1 MKNRLVI
8 NNKKVSIETDV
19 NYSAIELEYIGSFGL
34 KSLLPSNYLIRKGFK
49 KIIILKFNKTDI
61 IEIDL
66 FEFSGTCS
74 IYNGRIIDK
83 DLKIH
88 KLLKTKRKSQ
98 IWRNL
103 KVNIK
108 SDKTKVVQ
116 NWDSLTTDYNLL
128 TNTDSTNITKYLS
141 RNRNRTSG
149 EVKLEYKNRYL
160 KKHIKDSNIGNLEG
174 FYTKGRDY
182 VYGSKKTPYIGYYN
196 VDLTNKAIYS
206 GVKNTHRRSWKV
218 SLSFMT
224 YDNLFHKSSNPNKFF
239 TWTDPDNEDGTP
251 EYVFDDSMA
260 SFFKLT
266 FNGGLPFIFCP
277 DKDADNPEFAICRL
291 ASKPVFN
298 LSSYGY
304 FDTTLD
310 IVETY

>member
-61 IEIDL
+61 IENDL

-83 DLKIH
+83 DLNIH

-206 GVKNTHRRSWKV
+206 GVKKDKNSKLLKPTNQKKL
-218 SLSFMT
+218 LS
-224 YDNLFHKSSNPNKFF
+224 
-239 TWTDPDNEDGTP
+239 GTG
-251 EYVFDDSMA
+251 VRG
-260 SFFKLT
+260 T
-266 FNGGLPFIFCP
+266 TGG
-277 DKDADNPEFAICRL
+277 
-291 ASKPVFN
+291 
-298 LSSYGY
+298 Y
-304 FDTTLD
+304 
-310 IVETY
+310 